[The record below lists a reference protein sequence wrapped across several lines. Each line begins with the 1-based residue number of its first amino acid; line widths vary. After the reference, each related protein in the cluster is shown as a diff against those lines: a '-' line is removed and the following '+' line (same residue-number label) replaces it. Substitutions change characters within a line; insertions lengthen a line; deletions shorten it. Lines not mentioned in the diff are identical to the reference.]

1 MSKSKFDG
9 VIEAVHYTPD
19 GRVAWVRAYLR
30 RGPTFS
36 DRVMLDR
43 AALIDDLKSG
53 KKYMAGRRIEL
64 QASTFELASPIQVA
78 QCNGDEILVTGDRQA
93 DRDRLEGVP
102 VI

>member
-1 MSKSKFDG
+1 MSKPKFDG
-9 VIEAVHYTPD
+9 VVEAVHYTPD

-36 DRVMLDR
+36 DRVMLGR
-43 AALIDDLKSG
+43 EALLADLKAG
-53 KKYMAGRRIEL
+53 KKYLAGKRIEL
-64 QASTFELASPIQVA
+64 QASTFTVSDPIKVVQR
-78 QCNGDEILVTGDRQA
+78 NGDEVLVTGDRQS